1 MLTNNPER
9 INYYDR
15 YREIIEDYNGEQ
27 DRVKI
32 EKTFM
37 ELMELSNELDSEQQR
52 YVREG
57 FASDE
62 ELSVY
67 DLIFKESLSKEEIKK
82 IKALSVEL
90 LAKVKQKISEL
101 DHWRDK
107 PVTQAIVDNL
117 IRDTLFDGLPQC
129 YDDQSITNYRN
140 RLYEYI
146 YTRYPDVAV

>member
-1 MLTNNPER
+1 MVCGNRSLN
-9 INYYDR
+9 
-15 YREIIEDYNGEQ
+15 
-27 DRVKI
+27 
-32 EKTFM
+32 
-37 ELMELSNELDSEQQR
+37 
-52 YVREG
+52 VREG

-67 DLIFKESLSKEEIKK
+67 DLIFKDSLSKEEIKK

-107 PVTQAIVDNL
+107 PVTQAIIDNL